1 MPQDSDEKK
10 KKFEEAAAADSLP
23 LTFDVASWDEKL
35 LLDID
40 PCVITLYEPKNP
52 KIWPRLVVRSRKK
65 AFTNTQ
71 VEQVLAVFLYQ
82 LGLERPYVSIF
93 DFRLYRYPSMYQVY
107 RCMSWA
113 KARKKEFDK
122 YLRCSSVVLRNNY
135 WSTPGWSIVELC
147 KLCDVS
153 EHPMLVAHDM
163 PTALEFIESVY
174 QESGEGEKLN
184 TRHGSL
190 ASLTSNYCTMG
201 EFYDM
206 EEIDDDS
213 PSSPTLNKL
222 NEQSNRNSFYPRD
235 GLQEDYSKIRD
246 MNKQVKDAI
255 TWEELL
261 DIPAAYAR
269 FGGNKPNELPT
280 FHVLV
285 KNASVR
291 SGDCDLV
298 EKALLTLLAKET
310 HFKAVYDARDFKIP
324 AMSYVYRL
332 GNFVKENTDAYERNL
347 KISAVIL
354 GQNFWSNA
362 ARKIVDLSMT
372 LNPPPCPVLICHT
385 DAAAEAFFE
394 EKLGPIQVQDDDQS
408 AEPEPP
414 VEAAAEALDQAKDE
428 QPTLG
433 EVSKSFRRSSTF
445 LQRRNSG
452 HNISSRFIS
461 LESFKSFDDL
471 ESEDGDNSDTFKRL
485 SFREVQGDL
494 AGGEEG
500 KELAKKTYFSL
511 PELWGASKQV
521 KVEDK
526 RFDDSPTRAQG
537 TTSIAGFS
545 IMNCSLATPAIG
557 DKGGNSKEKE
567 SVAPT
572 SSKVSSRN
580 ETNAKSDENQCV
592 MM

>member
-1 MPQDSDEKK
+1 MSQD
-10 KKFEEAAAADSLP
+10 LP
-23 LTFDVASWDEKL
+23 LTFDAALWEEKL

-40 PCVITLYEPKNP
+40 PCVICSYEPKDP

-65 AFTNTQ
+65 AFTNIQ

-82 LGLERPYVSIF
+82 LELQRAYVSIF

-122 YLRCSSVVLRNNY
+122 YLRCSAVVLRNNY

-174 QESGEGEKLN
+174 KESGEGQKLN
-184 TRHGSL
+184 LHSRSV
-190 ASLTSNYCTMG
+190 ASLSSNYCTMG

-206 EEIDDDS
+206 DEVDDGG
-213 PSSPTLNKL
+213 PSSPVPTPNTLSERCSK
-222 NEQSNRNSFYPRD
+222 QNSFYHRED
-235 GLQEDYSKIRD
+235 LQQDYSKMRD
-246 MNKQVKDAI
+246 RNKEVKHAI

-291 SGDCDLV
+291 SGDVELV

-310 HFKAVYDARDFKIP
+310 HFKAVYDARDFKVP

-332 GNFVKENTDAYERNL
+332 GTFVSENAAAYERNL

-394 EKLGPIQVQDDDQS
+394 EKLGPVQVQDEDLS
-408 AEPEPP
+408 AEPELP
-414 VEAAAEALDQAKDE
+414 VEAAVEAPDQAQDE
-428 QPTLG
+428 QPTIA
-433 EVSKSFRRSSTF
+433 EVGDPLRRSGTY
-445 LQRRNSG
+445 LQRRTSG
-452 HNISSRFIS
+452 RISSRFIT
-461 LESFKSFDDL
+461 LDSFKSFDEL
-471 ESEDGDNSDTFKRL
+471 ESEDGDGSDAFRRISFK
-485 SFREVQGDL
+485 EVQGDL

-511 PELWGASKQV
+511 PELWGASKEV
-521 KVEDK
+521 KVEDT
-526 RFDDSPTRAQG
+526 RFDDSPKRAHG

-545 IMNCSLATPAIG
+545 IMNCNLGAPALADNT
-557 DKGGNSKEKE
+557 KGSTNRFS
-567 SVAPT
+567 AATT
-572 SSKVSSRN
+572 STKVN
-580 ETNAKSDENQCV
+580 ETNGKPGDNQCV